1 LEISMNTTTIST
13 NAATSNAADLA
24 GRALLASLFLVT
36 GFSKMTGYAATQ
48 AYMVATGV
56 PGSLLPLVIALE
68 LGGGLALVLGYRTR
82 LVAAAL
88 ALFTIAAG
96 VLFHSGADPM
106 QRIMF
111 LKNIALAGAFLLLVA
126 RGAGGWSL
134 DAWRSRPTVV
144 AGALAT
150 GQA

>member
-1 LEISMNTTTIST
+1 MNTTTIST
-13 NAATSNAADLA
+13 NAAIPTNAADLA
-24 GRALLASLFLVT
+24 GRTLLASLFLVT
-36 GFSKMTGYAATQ
+36 GFGKITGYAATQ

-56 PGSLLPLVIALE
+56 PGSLLPLVVALE
-68 LGGGLALVLGYRTR
+68 LGGGIALVLGYRTR

-88 ALFTIAAG
+88 AVFTIAAG

-111 LKNIALAGAFLLLVA
+111 LKNVALAGAFLLLVA

-134 DAWRSRPTVV
+134 DAWRSRQTVV